1 MAERLRSAA
10 RGALAVASLGA
21 VMLAGAACGS
31 AAGQVSVSPTTTGVV
46 VGTFIREG
54 GPIAPNGQQPK
65 DVRLH
70 GVIDF
75 VAPGGPVVKVKV
87 GEKGTFSVRLR
98 PGTYSVSGRT
108 PQIEQVTANGNGPGQ
123 EFPCSQP
130 LSVKVTNG
138 HIAKIVVT
146 CIVP

>member
-1 MAERLRSAA
+1 MAERLRSGAG
-10 RGALAVASLGA
+10 GALAIASLGV
-21 VMLAGAACGS
+21 VMLAGAACGPT
-31 AAGQVSVSPTTTGVV
+31 AGQVSVSPSATGVV

-54 GPIAPNGQQPK
+54 GPIGPNGQQPK

-75 VAPGGPVVKVKV
+75 DARGRPVVEVKV
-87 GEKGTFSVRLR
+87 GKNGTFSVRLR
-98 PGTYSVSGRT
+98 SGTYSVSGRS
-108 PQIEQVTANGNGPGQ
+108 PGIEQVSANGSAQ

-130 LSVKVTNG
+130 LSVRVANRHT
-138 HIAKIVVT
+138 AKITVT